1 VEKSG
6 DLVHRIGRVP
16 INQSIEDLMKPLGEK
31 QFKGNVWQA
40 VMNVPRETVVPDVTP
55 SPTPSNTPTQTSTQT
70 PTPTQT
76 STQTP
81 TPTQTGT
88 PTPTPSST
96 PLITTTN
103 LQQWYISTVGASVS
117 SWNNQSSLGNTLS
130 NADVATQPALI
141 TSSLGSYSGQAVEFT
156 NNDSFN
162 STFSPITYSGLTTF
176 AVVKWR
182 NDNTYSGF
190 YNAAF
195 TETSD
200 KSGANNNFNTTYVGT
215 ATLSTGN
222 SNSVS
227 ELPMIYSVSG
237 TPGQFE
243 ARYDAK
249 SSNFTT
255 SLNISGA
262 TPPAASAF
270 NIAVGST
277 GSPVAS
283 LIVFEYIVYN
293 RKLSAG
299 EYTQVM
305 NYLKTKYNY
314 ASW

>member
-1 VEKSG
+1 MPPNPY
-6 DLVHRIGRVP
+6 RRQP
-16 INQSIEDLMKPLGEK
+16 NINDMMYPKGSK
-31 QFKGNVWQA
+31 QPRQVWAA
-40 VMNVPRETVVPDVTP
+40 VMNVYKEPETT
-55 SPTPSNTPTQTSTQT
+55 SPVT
-70 PTPTQT
+70 PTPTPT
-76 STQTP
+76 NTVTPTNTGTPTPTPTITPTKTGTP

-96 PLITTTN
+96 PLIPTSN
-103 LQQWYISTVGASVS
+103 LQQWYISNVDASVS
-117 SWNNQSSLGNTLS
+117 SWTNQSYLGNTLANGNVS
-130 NADVATQPALI
+130 TQPSLV

-156 NNDSFN
+156 NNDELN
-162 STFSPITYSGLTTF
+162 SSFSPITYSGLTTF

-182 NDNTYSGF
+182 SANTYSGF

-195 TETSD
+195 TETND

-255 SLNISGA
+255 SYNVSGA
-262 TPPAASAF
+262 TPSAAAAF

-283 LIVFEYIVYN
+283 LTVFEYIVYN
-293 RKLSAG
+293 RKLTAG